1 LSNKVSRPKMGKCGL
16 DSIFWLNHFP
26 GQK

>member
-1 LSNKVSRPKMGKCGL
+1 LLNKVSGPKIGKCGL

-26 GQK
+26 GHK